1 MTKLSE
7 EALSERLGR
16 RAGWK
21 REDGKWIVK
30 KYRFAQFLDG
40 IAFVQEVARIAEGE
54 LDHHPMIAI
63 DYKMVTLRLTSWNAG
78 GLTELD
84 FTAAARFDA
93 IIAAATA
100 GTGSE
105 AAKN

>member
-1 MTKLSE
+1 MAKLTE
-7 EALSERLGR
+7 EVLAEQLGQ

-21 REDGKWIVK
+21 REDSKWIVK

-40 IAFVQEVARIAEGE
+40 IAFVQAVARIAEEE

-63 DYKMVTLRLTSWNAG
+63 DYKMVTLRLTSWHAG

-93 IIAAATA
+93 VFAAATA

-105 AAKN
+105 TADA